1 MDPGRSMPIYPSTVN
16 GIQLGMRN
24 WPSFFVLA
32 YKGYRAS
39 KLDSSIVQTAEMAG
53 RLLNRGRMVGQ
64 VDSRSAGI
72 RLTDRTSLRRSS
84 YPYWRQNNGES
95 LVALS
100 LNGVSVSWR
109 ARTVGQPL
117 LPVRLSDGQVNQSA
131 SEFAAITDSTDRRH
145 S

>member
-53 RLLNRGRMVGQ
+53 RLLNR
-64 VDSRSAGI
+64 
-72 RLTDRTSLRRSS
+72 
-84 YPYWRQNNGES
+84 W
-95 LVALS
+95 
-100 LNGVSVSWR
+100 
-109 ARTVGQPL
+109 
-117 LPVRLSDGQVNQSA
+117 SDGRAGRQPICGNTADGSDQSQKVKLSVLA
-131 SEFAAITDSTDRRH
+131 TK
-145 S
+145 